1 MGTRRQ
7 EVYVFL
13 GHSVRK
19 IYNLHCPND
28 HIQKKGIMNIY
39 NLILYIG
46 LGLMLLGFFGFI
58 VSIIMERHYER
69 KLFELNQKLRKDDK
83 WRSGN

>member
-1 MGTRRQ
+1 
-7 EVYVFL
+7 
-13 GHSVRK
+13 
-19 IYNLHCPND
+19 
-28 HIQKKGIMNIY
+28 MNIY
-39 NLILYIG
+39 NLMLYIG